1 MTFEL
6 SSIHQD
12 ARERARTFATDRIQ
26 PKAGDIDRAAA
37 VPAELATLASAL
49 VREAGNALGKT
60 IVVEEL
66 AIASGAVALKAFA
79 AASDSTPED
88 SPGLRGAPVPTDS
101 TTTQLCLSA
110 VALGIGQAAI
120 NHSLAELRQTPA
132 PGGSGTEKPH
142 WIVADAATDLEAA
155 RLLTRSAAQVVDSNQ
170 GGQASVAIARLMSS
184 SAARTAVD
192 AAVRIAGSDGYR
204 EGSLL
209 ERLSRD
215 VRAISLLLGTEED
228 HRSRAADELLPGR

>member
-6 SSIHQD
+6 SAIHQNVRD
-12 ARERARTFATDRIQ
+12 RARAFATDRVQ
-26 PKAGDIDRAAA
+26 PQAGEIDRTGAM
-37 VPAELATLASAL
+37 PAELAGLALAL
-49 VREAGNALGKT
+49 TREAGNALGKT

-66 AIASGAVALKAFA
+66 ATASGAVALA
-79 AASDSTPED
+79 ALADAAGSKSVG
-88 SPGLRGAPVPTDS
+88 SPGLRGGPVPADS
-101 TTTQLCLSA
+101 PTTQLCLAA
-110 VALGIGQAAI
+110 VALGLGQAAI
-120 NHSLAELRQTPA
+120 NHALAELRRTPA
-132 PGGSGTEKPH
+132 SGTATTEKPH

-155 RLLTRSAAQVVDSNQ
+155 RLLTRSAAQVVDSQQ
-170 GGQASVAIARLMSS
+170 GGQASIAIARLMSS

-192 AAVRIAGSDGYR
+192 VAVRIAGADGYR

-228 HRSRAADELLPGR
+228 YRSRAADELLPGH

>member
-6 SSIHQD
+6 SSSHQAVRD
-12 ARERARTFATDRIQ
+12 RARAFATDRVKPQ
-26 PKAGDIDRAAA
+26 AGEVDRAAA
-37 VPAELATLASAL
+37 VPPELAGAARALAREAASAL
-49 VREAGNALGKT
+49 GRT

-66 AIASGAVALKAFA
+66 AIASGAVALSALTDDAGSKFA
-79 AASDSTPED
+79 D
-88 SPGLRGAPVPTDS
+88 SPGLRGGPLPKDS
-101 TTTQLCLSA
+101 PSTQLCLSA
-110 VALGIGQAAI
+110 VALGLGQAAI
-120 NHSLAELRQTPA
+120 NYAVSELRQAPA
-132 PGGSGTEKPH
+132 PGPAGTEKPH

-170 GGQASVAIARLMSS
+170 GGQASIAIARLMSS

-192 AAVRIAGSDGYR
+192 AAVRIAGPEGYR
-204 EGSLL
+204 DGTLL